1 MTLIKSKIIQAVG
14 IEVKQSAIHGR
25 GVFARQKIRKGELI
39 EKSPIILLD
48 KTERELLQLTSL
60 FGYYFVL
67 KNDKTPAALG
77 LGLSSLYNHSYNA
90 NAFYA
95 INIKKA
101 IIIFK
106 SVADINA
113 GEEITINYNG
123 SPFDQSP
130 VYFPPELSQ

>member
-60 FGYYFVL
+60 FGYYFIL
-67 KNDKTPAALG
+67 KNDKTPVALG

-90 NAFYA
+90 NAFYD
-95 INIKKA
+95 INAKKA

-106 SVADINA
+106 SVTDINA

-130 VYFPPELSQ
+130 VYFPPQLTP

>member
-1 MTLIKSKIIQAVG
+1 MTLIKSKIIQALG
-14 IEVKQSAIHGR
+14 IEVKQSSIHGL
-25 GVFARQKIRKGELI
+25 GVFARQKFRKGELI

-60 FGYYFVL
+60 FSYYFIL

-90 NAFYA
+90 NAFYG
-95 INIKKA
+95 INAKKA

-106 SVADINA
+106 SVTDINA

-123 SPFDQSP
+123 RPFDPSP